1 MTHPPTTT
9 AAAAATSS
17 IRLGQ
22 KKWGN
27 PTFWSLKAK
36 AIDGQSGTTEEAEF

>member
-1 MTHPPTTT
+1 MTHPPTT
-9 AAAAATSS
+9 AATSPN
-17 IRLGQ
+17 RLGQ
-22 KKWGN
+22 KKWGI